1 MASRSLAF
9 WTFETPTPKG
19 SRGVVSFKVLLIL
32 DISKIR
38 VLRLFPFTDEMIKT
52 FEGRLLS
59 SLVFDRGVHVFVLVS
74 FQNCLT
80 LYFKYNKWTPSM
92 VQWKIRCAR
101 RTRIHISTRAHS
113 HPHTHKLTHT
123 RTHAHTHTHT
133 RVHTL
138 AVVRRK
144 KKENTHGGDVS
155 NLRRDHKWEKREWT
169 LKGGGTPFE

>member
-123 RTHAHTHTHT
+123 RTHTHTHT
-133 RVHTL
+133 RTHP
-138 AVVRRK
+138 RSSSPEKKRK
-144 KKENTHGGDVS
+144 HARGRC
-155 NLRRDHKWEKREWT
+155 L
-169 LKGGGTPFE
+169 